1 MAPVYLNKEREIMTP
16 VQQELKDP
24 KSVRCRNRCKVCLS
38 FPLRHHLR
46 FSMFGDEDCMW
57 DFDDHIYEFMNVE
70 RRPRSDRDS
79 RVDQDTAYRT
89 AKNAHYRVEKL
100 RKEWYEMEAQHK
112 KAMKTNNTEEQKGL
126 ATSATAVQRKVIAPF
141 EWNEVKI
148 GRLLGSG
155 GFSTVKEVIGFE
167 STMNQSF
174 QSDLDSIPELLAKQ
188 VLVPA
193 APPKPYTKLELTSRD
208 FLKRHVFHHKLEHA
222 IDASSERKKR
232 SQPECSMPR
241 YAVKHLRV
249 SITKDNDRY
258 GKAAVDL
265 ALEAQLLKKLDH
277 PNIVKIRAI
286 CREGAEAFKEG
297 KHTSFFFVMDLL
309 PDTLDGR
316 IWEWRKSLKKYRSR
330 CNFVWGKEK
339 YLEKIRNLL
348 IIRLGAARD
357 IGAALEHMH
366 SKRIINRDVK
376 TANVGFN
383 VHGDIK
389 IYDLGLSRLLPA
401 DADKDNTYKLSC
413 VGTKSYM
420 APEIRNK
427 DHYNMSVDVY
437 SFGIVL
443 WELMSLSTPMDSFY
457 KPNKTNGPKKTNG
470 EGSSKKYGIWL
481 PLCECWPTAVQ
492 NLIQEATCHEPLRRP
507 RMSQARSTLQQQLHD
522 MGLAASGGTTRRKSS
537 FSLECGQAEVDRE
550 IRSSLENRTTFVD
563 ESSHRSYDEN
573 ESGKIVVAP
582 KNLSGTVVAS

>member
-1 MAPVYLNKEREIMTP
+1 
-16 VQQELKDP
+16 
-24 KSVRCRNRCKVCLS
+24 
-38 FPLRHHLR
+38 
-46 FSMFGDEDCMW
+46 MFGDEDCMW

-79 RVDQDTAYRT
+79 CVDADTAYRT

-100 RKEWYEMEAQHK
+100 RKEWYEMEAQQK
-112 KAMKTNNTEEQKGL
+112 KAMKTNNTEEQKDL
-126 ATSATAVQRKVIAPF
+126 ATSAPAVPKKIIAPF
-141 EWNEVKI
+141 EWNEVKV

-155 GFSTVKEVIGFE
+155 GFSTVKEVIGFD
-167 STMNQSF
+167 STVNN
-174 QSDLDSIPELLAKQ
+174 LDSKPELLAKQ

-193 APPKPYTKLELTSRD
+193 KPYTEWENASREV
-208 FLKRHVFHHKLEHA
+208 LKWRVFHHKLEHA
-222 IDASSERKKR
+222 SDASSERKKR
-232 SQPECSMPR
+232 SPQPECSMPR
-241 YAVKHLRV
+241 YAVKHLRA
-249 SITKDNDRY
+249 SLTKDTDRY
-258 GKAAVDL
+258 GKAAIDL

-277 PNIVKIRAI
+277 PNIVKIRAM
-286 CREGAEAFKEG
+286 CRDGAEAYKEG

-316 IWEWRKSLKKYRSR
+316 IWEWRKSLKKYKSR

-348 IIRLGAARD
+348 VVRLGAARD
-357 IGAALEHMH
+357 IAAALEYMH

-376 TANVGFN
+376 ASNVGFN

-389 IYDLGLSRLLPA
+389 IYDLGLSRILPA
-401 DADKDNTYKLSC
+401 DADKDDTYKLSC

-427 DHYNMSVDVY
+427 EHYNMSVDVY

-457 KPNKTNGPKKTNG
+457 KPKKTNG
-470 EGSSKKYGIWL
+470 SDGSKKYGIWL

-492 NLIQEATCHEPLRRP
+492 NLIHEATCHEPLRRP

-522 MGLAASGGTTRRKSS
+522 MGLEASGGTTRRKSS
-537 FSLECGQAEVDRE
+537 FSVECGNAEVDRD
-550 IRSSLENRTTFVD
+550 IRSRLESRTTYD
-563 ESSHRSYDEN
+563 DNYDHTSHRSVDEN
-573 ESGKIVVAP
+573 ESATIFVAP
-582 KNLSGTVVAS
+582 KNESGTVIAS